1 MLCGD
6 ALWGVAIVSTII
18 VNGVNPSS
26 SALRRVVVTDCAGY
40 PSPGS
45 IEQAELGADY
55 QVVVADATTEMEVIA
70 SAGSAEGLFVNM
82 APITK
87 NVLRSLPELR
97 ALVRYGVGMDNVDS
111 GEAAVLGVAA
121 LNVPDYAVE
130 EVAQHAAS
138 MVFARARRLGEYDT
152 AVKGGAWGPDIVTAP
167 LPPNEDAVGIAGFGN
182 IGRRTGQILS
192 SVGFPVFAWD
202 PYVPAGSFAGVQRA
216 LSLAELAS
224 RVRHLSLHLPAT
236 EATIGMVD
244 RELLGELGPEGHL
257 VNTGRGPVVDEE
269 ALLAALN
276 EGAIAWASLDVW
288 TTEPPV
294 GLTAKLV
301 AHPRVTAS
309 PHVAYLSTRSQER
322 LRRLAAIKLRAALET
337 DRR

>member
-1 MLCGD
+1 
-6 ALWGVAIVSTII
+6 VRAIVPAII
-18 VNGVNPSS
+18 VNEVNPSL

-55 QVVVADATTEMEVIA
+55 QVVVANATTEMEVIA
-70 SAGSAEGLFVNM
+70 SAESAEGLFVNM

-87 NVLRSLPELR
+87 NVLRSLPKLR
-97 ALVRYGVGMDNVDS
+97 ALVRYGVGMDNVDFD
-111 GEAAVLGVAA
+111 EAAVLGVAA

-138 MVFARARRLGEYDT
+138 MVFARARRLGEYNA
-152 AVKGGAWGPDIVTAP
+152 AVKSGAWGPDIVTAP
-167 LPPNEDAVGIAGFGN
+167 VPPHEDAVGIAGFGN

-192 SVGFPVFAWD
+192 SAGFPVFAWD
-202 PYVPAGSFAGVQRA
+202 PYVPADSFAGVQRV

-236 EATIGMVD
+236 ETTIGMMH

-257 VNTGRGPVVDEE
+257 VNTGRGTVVDEG
-269 ALLAALN
+269 ALLSALN

-294 GLTAKLV
+294 GLTAQLV
-301 AHPRVTAS
+301 AHPRVTAT
-309 PHVAYLSTRSQER
+309 PHVAYLSTQSQER
-322 LRRLAAIKLRAALET
+322 LRRLAAIRLRAALES